1 MPSNIIVSSESDESS
16 DKELEELKNLLSL
29 KGMDSEENVL
39 TTWKSLQKM
48 QEDLGLP
55 SLYPIKQH
63 YYFLQK
69 LIEIQN
75 VVNLSFAADEE
86 DIKKIIDDAIS
97 DIKEKNL
104 KNASEKLKYASD
116 SISRLGT
123 KEKEAKKLT
132 EDAIQEIK
140 IDFKRLYQLY
150 IEINTLRQFFKLP
163 ETTPMLD
170 IITMIKRQ
178 SLQELASLGIG
189 PDSLILKVLLF
200 NLTSTKQKV
209 SQAQEQ
215 LKITKDLDQD
225 IFQILVAYGPL
236 TRPEMVQLT
245 GIARSSIYDSLQRLI
260 AKGFVVEYKEK
271 RSHTGRPTTVFDAL
285 I

>member
-1 MPSNIIVSSESDESS
+1 MPRNVIVSSDIKESS
-16 DKELEELKNLLSL
+16 DKELKELRNLLRL
-29 KGMDSEENVL
+29 KGMDSEKNVL
-39 TTWKSLQKM
+39 TTWKSLRKM
-48 QEDLGLP
+48 QEELGLP
-55 SLYPIKQH
+55 SLYPVKQH
-63 YYFLQK
+63 YYFFQK
-69 LIEIQN
+69 LLEIQK
-75 VVNLSFAADEE
+75 VVNLSFAADRE
-86 DIKKIIDDAIS
+86 DIKEMIDDAIS

-104 KNASEKLKYASD
+104 KNASEKLIHASN
-116 SISRLGT
+116 SIERLGT

-132 EDAIQEIK
+132 EDTSQEIK

-150 IEINTLRQFFKLP
+150 IEINTLREFFKLP

-178 SLQELASLGIG
+178 SLQELAMLGMDS
-189 PDSLILKVLLF
+189 DSLILRVLLF
-200 NLTSTKQKV
+200 NLTSTDQQV
-209 SQAQEQ
+209 SQDHER

-225 IFQILVAYGPL
+225 LFLILVAYGPL
-236 TRPEMVQLT
+236 TRPEIVQLT